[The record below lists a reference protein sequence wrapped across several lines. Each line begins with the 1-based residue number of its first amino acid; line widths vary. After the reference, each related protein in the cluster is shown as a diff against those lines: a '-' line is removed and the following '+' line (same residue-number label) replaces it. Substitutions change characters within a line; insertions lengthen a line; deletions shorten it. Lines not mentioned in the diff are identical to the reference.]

1 MSRNTERHWAEQA
14 LLVEQALLARNPEN
28 KPRPRLA
35 PTRRAVELLGDPQSS
50 YRVIHVT
57 GTNGKTSTARLIERL
72 LRETGLRT
80 GRFTSPHLV
89 SFNERISI
97 DGEPVANEILV
108 EVWSEIAPVLDLIDS
123 QLEAEGEAKLTYF
136 EALAV
141 LGFAIFADAPVDV
154 LVLEV
159 GMGGEWDSTNV
170 ADGDVAV
177 FAPISLDHTDRI
189 GSTISEIARTKSGII
204 KPGSIVVSAAQVPE
218 AKAILRE
225 KAATLGSQIYFAG
238 QDFAVLSSLPNKVGQ
253 QIAVRS
259 LTSEYTNLQL
269 PLHGDFQSENA
280 VLALAAVE
288 AFIGGGSQRLLDDVV
303 RVSFADVASP
313 GRLQIVDVD
322 PLVILDGAHN
332 PHGATAV
339 SQALATSF
347 SNPKT
352 VAVISMVQDK
362 DTDGFVDNLDA
373 AIDHYVVTQSSS
385 DRAQSASELAKK
397 LSDKLGSSKVSL
409 QASVS
414 SAIEQAKNLVKDSPN
429 GAVLV
434 TGSLTLVGEV
444 LAIKQKEAELD
455 D

>member
-1 MSRNTERHWAEQA
+1 M
-14 LLVEQALLARNPEN
+14 VEQALLARNPEN
-28 KPRPRLA
+28 KPRPRLE

-89 SFNERISI
+89 SFNERISV

-170 ADGDVAV
+170 ANGDVAV
-177 FAPISLDHTDRI
+177 FTPISLDHTDRI
-189 GSTISEIARTKSGII
+189 GSTIGEIARTKSGII
-204 KPGSIVVSAAQVPE
+204 KPGSIVVSAAQATE
-218 AKAILRE
+218 AEAILRE
-225 KAATLGSQIYFAG
+225 KAASLGSEIYVAG
-238 QDFAVLSSLPNKVGQ
+238 QDFAVVSALPNKVGQ

-269 PLHGDFQSENA
+269 PLHGEFQSENA

-339 SQALATSF
+339 AQALTTSF

-352 VAVISMVQDK
+352 VAVISMVHDK
-362 DTDGFVDNLDA
+362 DTDGFIDNLDA
-373 AIDHYVVTQSSS
+373 AIDHFVVTQSSS

-397 LSDKLGSSKVSL
+397 LSDKVGSSKVSL

-414 SAIEQAKNLVKDSPN
+414 SAIEQAKSLVKDSPN

>member
-313 GRLQIVDVD
+313 GRLQIIDVD

>member
-1 MSRNTERHWAEQA
+1 M
-14 LLVEQALLARNPEN
+14 VEQALLARNPEN
-28 KPRPRLA
+28 KPRPRLE

-89 SFNERISI
+89 SFNERISV

-177 FAPISLDHTDRI
+177 FAPISLDHMDRI

-218 AKAILRE
+218 AEAILRE
-225 KAATLGSQIYFAG
+225 KAAKLGSQIYFAG
-238 QDFAVLSSLPNKVGQ
+238 QDFAVVSSLPNKVGQ

-269 PLHGDFQSENA
+269 PLHGEFQSENA

-339 SQALATSF
+339 AQALAISF

-352 VAVISMVQDK
+352 VAVISMVQEK

-385 DRAQSASELAKK
+385 DRAQSAIELAKK
-397 LSDKLGSSKVSL
+397 LSDKVGSSKVSL

-414 SAIEQAKNLVKDSPN
+414 SAIEQAKSLVKNSPN

>member
-1 MSRNTERHWAEQA
+1 
-14 LLVEQALLARNPEN
+14 LVEQALLARNPEN

-218 AKAILRE
+218 AEAILRE
-225 KAATLGSQIYFAG
+225 KAAKLGSQIYFAG
-238 QDFAVLSSLPNKVGQ
+238 QDFAVVSSLPNKVGQ

-269 PLHGDFQSENA
+269 PLHGEFQSENA

-409 QASVS
+409 QSSVS
-414 SAIEQAKNLVKDSPN
+414 SAIEQAKSLVKDSPN

>member
-1 MSRNTERHWAEQA
+1 
-14 LLVEQALLARNPEN
+14 
-28 KPRPRLA
+28 
-35 PTRRAVELLGDPQSS
+35 
-50 YRVIHVT
+50 
-57 GTNGKTSTARLIERL
+57 
-72 LRETGLRT
+72 
-80 GRFTSPHLV
+80 
-89 SFNERISI
+89 
-97 DGEPVANEILV
+97 
-108 EVWSEIAPVLDLIDS
+108 
-123 QLEAEGEAKLTYF
+123 
-136 EALAV
+136 
-141 LGFAIFADAPVDV
+141 
-154 LVLEV
+154 
-159 GMGGEWDSTNV
+159 
-170 ADGDVAV
+170 
-177 FAPISLDHTDRI
+177 
-189 GSTISEIARTKSGII
+189 
-204 KPGSIVVSAAQVPE
+204 
-218 AKAILRE
+218 
-225 KAATLGSQIYFAG
+225 
-238 QDFAVLSSLPNKVGQ
+238 
-253 QIAVRS
+253 
-259 LTSEYTNLQL
+259 
-269 PLHGDFQSENA
+269 
-280 VLALAAVE
+280 
-288 AFIGGGSQRLLDDVV
+288 LLDDVV

-414 SAIEQAKNLVKDSPN
+414 SAIEQAKSLVKDSPN

>member
-1 MSRNTERHWAEQA
+1 LSRNTERHWAEQA

-313 GRLQIVDVD
+313 GRLQIIDVD

>member
-1 MSRNTERHWAEQA
+1 MSLNTERHWAEQA

-238 QDFAVLSSLPNKVGQ
+238 QDFAVVSSLPNKVGQ

-259 LTSEYTNLQL
+259 LTSEYANLQL
-269 PLHGDFQSENA
+269 PLHGEFQSENA

-352 VAVISMVQDK
+352 VAVISMFQDK

-414 SAIEQAKNLVKDSPN
+414 SAIEQAKSLVKDSPN